1 MSELSRLRGNER
13 YEVCEDE
20 AVTGLALSERKK
32 KILRAVIEMYVQNA
46 EPVGSKA
53 VAQWAGLDVSS
64 ATIRND
70 MADLEE
76 QGYLEQPHTSAGR
89 IPSAKGYRLYVNEL
103 MGDYKLSIQ
112 ETERIN
118 AALKGKM
125 QALDKVI
132 DEAGRVVAKLTQYPA
147 FAITAPPERVTIRR
161 FDLLLVEQTAFIA
174 VVMTDTNSVQ
184 NKLFRLDR
192 EVGES
197 QLQMLGTLLNTGF
210 TGLTLSELGPKLTEV
225 SRHAAS
231 DAYQLIEL
239 VVTFGM
245 ETLEE
250 LSKLPVH
257 TAGIANLLE
266 HPEYRSL
273 EKAQPLMSLLD
284 HADPTVLPATIAAG
298 DGANI
303 VIGPE
308 NVSEALKDSSVVMA
322 SYDLGDGMRGLIG
335 VVGPTRM
342 DYAKISARLAYVA
355 QGLSQI
361 MGQTAL
367 PDEKHTKEGTT

>member
-1 MSELSRLRGNER
+1 ME
-13 YEVCEDE
+13 
-20 AVTGLALSERKK
+20 LSERKK
-32 KILRAVIEMYVQNA
+32 KILRSVIEMYVQNA

-53 VAQWAGLDVSS
+53 VAQWAQLNVSS

-118 AALKGKM
+118 EALKGKM
-125 QALDKVI
+125 QALDRVI

-161 FDLLLVEQTAFIA
+161 FDLLLVEQNAFIA
-174 VVMTDTNSVQ
+174 VVMTDTNTVQ
-184 NKLFRLDR
+184 NKLLRLDR
-192 EVGES
+192 DLSES

-210 TGLTLSELGPKLTEV
+210 TGLTLQELGPKLSEV
-225 SRHAAS
+225 SRHAAP

-245 ETLEE
+245 EVLEE

-257 TAGIANLLE
+257 TAGIANLLD
-266 HPEYRSL
+266 HPEYQSL
-273 EKAQPLMSLLD
+273 EKAQPLMSFLD
-284 HADPTVLPATIAAG
+284 HADPSSLPATIAAG
-298 DGANI
+298 EGANI

-361 MGQTAL
+361 MGQGAL
-367 PDEKHTKEGTT
+367 PADDKHTKEGTT

>member
-1 MSELSRLRGNER
+1 ME
-13 YEVCEDE
+13 
-20 AVTGLALSERKK
+20 LSERKK
-32 KILRAVIEMYVQNA
+32 KILRAVVEMYVQNA

-53 VAQWAGLDVSS
+53 VAQWAELDVSS

-89 IPSAKGYRLYVNEL
+89 IPSPKGYRLYVNEL

-118 AALKGKM
+118 EALRGKM
-125 QALDKVI
+125 QALDRVI

-147 FAITAPPERVTIRR
+147 FALAAAPERVTVRR
-161 FDLLLVEQTAFIA
+161 FDLLLVEETAFIA
-174 VVMTDTNSVQ
+174 VVMTDANTVQ
-184 NKLFRLDR
+184 NKLFHL
-192 EVGES
+192 EQTLTGS

-210 TGLTLSELGPKLTEV
+210 TGLSSSELRTELERV
-225 SRHAAS
+225 SHHAAPDS
-231 DAYQLIEL
+231 YQLIEL

-245 ETLEE
+245 EVLEE
-250 LSKLPVH
+250 LSARPVH
-257 TAGIANLLE
+257 TAGIANLLD
-266 HPEYRSL
+266 HPEFQSL
-273 EKAQPLMSLLD
+273 EKAQPLMSFLD
-284 HADPTVLPATIAAG
+284 HADSTSLPAKLSTEEG
-298 DGANI
+298 FNI

-322 SYDLGDGMRGLIG
+322 SYDLGDGMKGLIG

-361 MGQTAL
+361 MGQAAL
-367 PDEKHTKEGTT
+367 PDDKHNTKEGTT

>member
-1 MSELSRLRGNER
+1 MC
-13 YEVCEDE
+13 EVS
-20 AVTGLALSERKK
+20 GLELSERKK
-32 KILRAVIEMYVQNA
+32 KILRAVIESYVQNA

-89 IPSAKGYRLYVNEL
+89 IPSPKGYRLYVNEL

-118 AALKGKM
+118 QALKGKM
-125 QALDKVI
+125 QALDRVI

-161 FDLLLVEQTAFIA
+161 FDLLLVEETAFI
-174 VVMTDTNSVQ
+174 VFIKTDTNSFQ
-184 NKLFRLDR
+184 NKLFRLER
-192 EVGES
+192 QLSES

-210 TGLTLSELGPKLTEV
+210 TGLTLAELGPELERV
-225 SRHAAS
+225 ARHAAP

-245 ETLEE
+245 EVLEE
-250 LSKLPVH
+250 LGKRPVH
-257 TAGIANLLE
+257 TAGLANLLE
-266 HPEYRSL
+266 HPEYQSL
-273 EKAQPLMSLLD
+273 EKAQPLMSFLD
-284 HADPTVLPATIAAG
+284 HADSVPLPATFSP
-298 DGANI
+298 DEGASI

-322 SYDLGDGMRGLIG
+322 SYDLGDGMKGLIG

-355 QGLSQI
+355 RGLSQI
-361 MGQTAL
+361 MGQAAL
-367 PDEKHTKEGTT
+367 PPERPASGKATLED

>member
-1 MSELSRLRGNER
+1 MNEFFRLRGNER

-20 AVTGLALSERKK
+20 EVSGLELSERKK
-32 KILRAVIEMYVQNA
+32 KILRSVIEMYVQNA

-53 VAQWAGLDVSS
+53 VAQWARLDVSS

-89 IPSAKGYRLYVNEL
+89 IPSPKGYRLYVNEL

-118 AALKGKM
+118 EALKNKM
-125 QALDKVI
+125 QALDQVI

-147 FAITAPPERVTIRR
+147 FALTAPPERVTIRR
-161 FDLLLVEQTAFIA
+161 FDLLLVEERSFIA
-174 VVMTDTNSVQ
+174 VVMTDTNTVR
-184 NKLFRLDR
+184 NNLFHLDR
-192 EVGES
+192 EVSQS

-210 TGLTLSELGPKLTEV
+210 TGLSRDELEKELERV
-225 SRHAAS
+225 ARHADP
-231 DAYQLIEL
+231 DAFHLIEL
-239 VVTFGM
+239 TARFGM
-245 ETLEE
+245 EVLEE
-250 LSKLPVH
+250 LAKKPVH
-257 TAGIANLLE
+257 TAGIANLLD
-266 HPEYRSL
+266 HPEYQSL
-273 EKAQPLMSLLD
+273 ERAQPLMSFLSD
-284 HADPTVLPATIAAG
+284 ADSAALPAKLSG
-298 DGANI
+298 EDGANI

-322 SYDLGDGMRGLIG
+322 SYDLGAGMKGLIG

-355 QGLSQI
+355 KGLSQI
-361 MGQTAL
+361 MGQAAL
-367 PDEKHTKEGTT
+367 PPNDTKEGTT